1 MKLHTLSYL
10 KRVTG
15 HRTTRLQV
23 PHVLALA
30 PRDAKTLE
38 LTLINNETE
47 RYWAD
52 RAGRDWY
59 DGYDMRSW
67 RPRDGWAISRTDQ
80 AWLDVPTD
88 YVIVYRSEVNH
99 DR

>member
-10 KRVTG
+10 KQVTG
-15 HRTTRLQV
+15 NRAQEAGV

-38 LTLINNETE
+38 LTLQRTHHNP
-47 RYWAD
+47 
-52 RAGRDWY
+52 RDIRPF
-59 DGYDMRSW
+59 DMRSW

-80 AWLDVPTD
+80 AWLDIPKD
-88 YVIVYRSEVNH
+88 YVVVHRAEA
-99 DR
+99 RR